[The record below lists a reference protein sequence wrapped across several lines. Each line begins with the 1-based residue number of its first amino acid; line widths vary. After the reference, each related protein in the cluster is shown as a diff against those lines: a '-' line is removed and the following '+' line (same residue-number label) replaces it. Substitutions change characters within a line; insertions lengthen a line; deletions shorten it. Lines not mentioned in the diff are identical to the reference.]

1 MGSSSILEVSQAKC
15 IALSGRRFTYDAV
28 FDAATSQADL
38 YAQVSPPLLQ
48 AFLDGYN
55 ATVSTCISAV
65 FFDSSIVQVQF
76 SSVMAFV

>member
-1 MGSSSILEVSQAKC
+1 MGSSSILEVSQANC

-28 FDAATSQADL
+28 FDAATSQAAL

-55 ATVSTCISAV
+55 ATVRIYVSAV
-65 FFDSSIVQVQF
+65 FLSSTDQVQF
-76 SSVMAFV
+76 CSVMTFV

>member
-1 MGSSSILEVSQAKC
+1 MGSSSILEVSHANC

-28 FDAATSQADL
+28 FDAATTQADL

-55 ATVSTCISAV
+55 ATVSICICWILPIFHCSAH
-65 FFDSSIVQVQF
+65 
-76 SSVMAFV
+76 A